1 MLMMD
6 DDDIVLCEK
15 HRSVRGSIALVHKR
29 IRATIQYCESEQ
41 STFDAAATI
50 ILIVSGNK
58 RIYGR
63 NKTKKLG
70 GRVGIKNLKSLSRGS
85 GHAHL

>member
-1 MLMMD
+1 MMD

-50 ILIVSGNK
+50 LLIANGFMAGTRPKNW
-58 RIYGR
+58 
-63 NKTKKLG
+63 
-70 GRVGIKNLKSLSRGS
+70 VGELAKNQKFNL
-85 GHAHL
+85 